1 MLKRIYQEFRE
12 ANRDHFPRFSEQ
24 EYQNRYRRIREEM
37 DKRHFDCLLIY
48 GHSGVASHGQANGRW
63 VSNYWDVI
71 QSYVVFPLKG
81 EITLF
86 NTVESQLP
94 LAVSMS
100 VLEDIRHG
108 GPSMPEAVAQRVKEL
123 HLERENI
130 GISGGDMR
138 LCSSI
143 PHDHYLTL
151 QKNLPDARFHEATDL
166 IQNLRRVPSEEEMRW
181 FEKGAELTDY
191 AMKCLVD
198 AIRPGAKDY
207 ELYGAIHRHYD
218 KGGLPMFALVG
229 STSMSHPSMPYPWF
243 YPSTRTLQK
252 GDVVIT
258 EISADYWGYAGQL
271 CRIVA
276 LGEPT
281 KEYRD
286 LYYVALDVYKGVR
299 EVLKP
304 GNGPED
310 VLKVSAKI
318 PEAGYTIQA
327 SVIHGWGMYVRSP
340 FIKIPNYPNSVIE
353 SGYKFQKNEILM
365 IEPNPCSQD
374 LRRGVFLGDI
384 HRVTPDGGKPLQ
396 KFPIDFK
403 VID

>member
-1 MLKRIYQEFRE
+1 MISKRYQPFRE
-12 ANRDHFPRFSEQ
+12 ANREYFPRFSEE
-24 EYQNRYRRIREEM
+24 EYQNRYRKIREEM
-37 DKRHFDCLLIY
+37 EKRNLDCLLIY

-71 QSYVVFPLKG
+71 QSYVVFPLNG

-86 NTVESQLP
+86 NNVESQIP

-100 VLEDIRHG
+100 VLEDVRFG
-108 GPSMPEAVAQRVKEL
+108 GHSMPEAVVQRLKEL
-123 HLERENI
+123 HMERGKI

-143 PHDHYLTL
+143 PYDHYVTFK
-151 QKNLPDARFHEATDL
+151 KNLPNAELHETTDL
-166 IQNLRRVPSEEEMRW
+166 IQNLRRVPSQEEIKW
-181 FEKGAELTDY
+181 YEKGAELTDY
-191 AMKCLVD
+191 AMSCLVD

-218 KGGLPMFALVG
+218 RGGLPMFALVG
-229 STSMSHPSMPYPWF
+229 STSMSDPRMPYPWF

-252 GDVVIT
+252 GDVVLT

-281 KEYRD
+281 KEYWD
-286 LYYVALDVYKGVR
+286 LYHVALDVYKGVKAI
-299 EVLKP
+299 LKP

-310 VLKVSAKI
+310 VLNVSAKI
-318 PEAGYTIQA
+318 PKAGYTIQA
-327 SVIHGWGMYVRSP
+327 SVMHGWGMYVRPP
-340 FIKIPNYPNSVIE
+340 FIKIPNYPNSTIE
-353 SGYKFQKNEILM
+353 SDYKFQENEILM

-374 LRRGVFLGDI
+374 IRRGVFFGDI
-384 HRVTPDGGKPLQ
+384 HRVTSEGGISLQRFPL
-396 KFPIDFK
+396 DFK